1 MKVIDKG
8 MPVMVTGG
16 SGYIASWIIKMLLEE
31 GTNVNA
37 TVRGPFDVQKVE
49 HLTALAKAS
58 VGELKLFKADLLD
71 PGSFDEPLRGC
82 ELVIHTASPFFITR
96 AKNPEEELIRPA
108 REGTRNV
115 LEAAKRTPT
124 VKRVVLTSS
133 FVAICGDNADM
144 KQAQGG
150 IFTEKDWNVTSRA
163 DHQPYCYAKTIAEKE
178 AWAIAKVQDQWDLV
192 TINPGWVLGPS
203 ISKRRDSMSISTM
216 IKFGDGTYKMG
227 VPEIWNPIVDV
238 RDVASAHIK
247 AGFTPSASGRH
258 IIASGEARLVD
269 LANILRKH
277 FAERYPLPRRQAPKF
292 VFWLMAPMFDF
303 NREYVSRNV
312 GYPVKIDNSYS
323 KADLGMAYIPIE
335 QTVKEHFQQI
345 LDDGLLKR
353 TTGRR

>member
-1 MKVIDKG
+1 
-8 MPVMVTGG
+8 
-16 SGYIASWIIKMLLEE
+16 
-31 GTNVNA
+31 
-37 TVRGPFDVQKVE
+37 
-49 HLTALAKAS
+49 
-58 VGELKLFKADLLD
+58 
-71 PGSFDEPLRGC
+71 
-82 ELVIHTASPFFITR
+82 
-96 AKNPEEELIRPA
+96 
-108 REGTRNV
+108 
-115 LEAAKRTPT
+115 
-124 VKRVVLTSS
+124 
-133 FVAICGDNADM
+133 
-144 KQAQGG
+144 
-150 IFTEKDWNVTSRA
+150 
-163 DHQPYCYAKTIAEKE
+163 
-178 AWAIAKVQDQWDLV
+178 
-192 TINPGWVLGPS
+192 
-203 ISKRRDSMSISTM
+203 
-216 IKFGDGTYKMG
+216 
-227 VPEIWNPIVDV
+227 V